1 MDGYHLSRAQL
12 SALPNPQEAHAR
24 RGAEFTFDGA
34 SFLTLVRAIRTQTL
48 GPNSRILYAPSFDH
62 AIKDPVA
69 YDIPILPTT
78 KIIVFEGNYLSL
90 DKEPWSTAAGLMD
103 ELWFVEVDF
112 EVAKRRLVE
121 RHVRTGVTA
130 TREEAEMR
138 VRENDLVNG
147 DEIVRCR
154 VNELDEVIVSREDD
168 AWKLEV
174 QGE

>member
-1 MDGYHLSRAQL
+1 
-12 SALPNPQEAHAR
+12 
-24 RGAEFTFDGA
+24 
-34 SFLTLVRAIRTQTL
+34 
-48 GPNSRILYAPSFDH
+48 
-62 AIKDPVA
+62 
-69 YDIPILPTT
+69 
-78 KIIVFEGNYLSL
+78 
-90 DKEPWSTAAGLMD
+90 MD

-154 VNELDEVIVSREDD
+154 VKELDEVIVSREDD